1 MTGKP
6 PQFVGGAPLRGG
18 GNGEVRCDWPRRLA
32 DARKTSIR
40 SPQGEDSGVPRVR
53 GRGETGGFGALTRA
67 NYTTLLTRGQPVS
80 ERGGNLARR
89 RYQKGQ
95 LLLREKRWVLRWRED
110 VIENG
115 QLRRVRRSEVIG
127 TLADY
132 PTERLARR
140 AADARLVVV
149 NDSRYRARPTATFA
163 ELAVRWESAV
173 LPMVKPSTRI
183 NYRSHLR
190 KHLVPFFGSFQ
201 MKDIQ
206 PELVQRFLAGLR
218 AGPKTVRNV
227 YITLRSLWRSARSW
241 GYVAHDAVEGVV
253 LPRAFKSRRLFYSLA
268 EVRKIIVAA
277 EGPYCTFFWLKAETG
292 MRAGE
297 VCGLTWDDLGLEQG
311 MVSIHQSAWQGRLQS
326 PKSEQARRSVLLS
339 PQLVGHLRGY
349 LESWRPNELR
359 LLFATRNGTP
369 WESKKPRQVLRK
381 LTARLGIPWAG
392 LHGFRHANETL
403 MDRMGAPLKVRQ
415 QRLGH
420 SDARI
425 TLDVYTHAI
434 GEDHR
439 RVAAKLGSVLDPL
452 GPKSPGELEADWEQ
466 VGMIQ

>member
-1 MTGKP
+1 MTRSRA
-6 PQFVGGAPLRGG
+6 QFDGGALRQGG
-18 GNGEVRCDWPRRLA
+18 SSGEVRADWASRPRGPQNSAIGGPQSA
-32 DARKTSIR
+32 D
-40 SPQGEDSGVPRVR
+40 PGVPK
-53 GRGETGGFGALTRA
+53 GIGHGKTASSTRLSV
-67 NYTTLLTRGQPVS
+67 TISRQGQPVS

-89 RYQKGQ
+89 RYQKAQ
-95 LLLREKRWVLRWRED
+95 LFVRGKSWVLRWRED

-132 PTERLARR
+132 PTWRLARR

-149 NDSRYRARPTATFA
+149 NDPCYRARPTATFA

-190 KHLVPFFGSFQ
+190 KHLVPFFGPLQ
-201 MKDIQ
+201 VKDVQ
-206 PELVQRFLAGLR
+206 SESVQRFLAELQKS
-218 AGPKTVRNV
+218 PKTVRNV
-227 YITLRSLWRSARSW
+227 YITLRSLWRSARLW
-241 GYVAHDAVEGVV
+241 GYVVHNAVEGVM
-253 LPRAFKSRRLFYSLA
+253 LPRASKSRRLFYSLE

-277 EGPYCTFFWLKAETG
+277 EGPYRTYFWLMAETG

-297 VCGLTWDDLGLEQG
+297 VCGLTWDDLELEQG
-311 MVSIHQSAWQGRLQS
+311 MVSIHQSAWQGCLQS
-326 PKSEQARRSVLLS
+326 PKSEHARRSVLLS
-339 PQLVGHLRGY
+339 PQLVGHLPCY

-369 WESKKPRQVLRK
+369 WESKRPRQVLRK

-403 MDRMGAPLKVRQ
+403 MDRIRAPLKVRQ
-415 QRLGH
+415 ERMGW
-420 SDARI
+420 SDARMA
-425 TLDVYTHAI
+425 LDVYTHTV

-439 RVAAKLGSVLDPL
+439 RVAAKLGSILDPL
-452 GPKSPGELEADWEQ
+452 GPKSPVELEADLEQ
-466 VGMIQ
+466 VGRIQ